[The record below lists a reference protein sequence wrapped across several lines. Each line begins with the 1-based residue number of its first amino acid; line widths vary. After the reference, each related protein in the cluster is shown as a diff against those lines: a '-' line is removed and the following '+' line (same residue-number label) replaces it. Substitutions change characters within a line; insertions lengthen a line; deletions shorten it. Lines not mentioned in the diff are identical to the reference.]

1 MGFVAENTGET
12 QRRAAGLLPQLAA
25 RAARAAVSTDS
36 R

>member
-1 MGFVAENTGET
+1 MVFVAEKTG
-12 QRRAAGLLPQLAA
+12 QARRRAAGLLPQPAA

>member
-1 MGFVAENTGET
+1 MGFVAEKTGEA
-12 QRRAAGLLPQLAA
+12 QRRASGLLPQPAA